1 MSVDI
6 VTILQL
12 VVGRWSMAKALGPPT
27 SD

>member
-12 VVGRWSMAKALGPPT
+12 VVGRWLRRSDHRPT
-27 SD
+27 T